1 MPATP
6 RTVAIFWT
14 VAFILDLTS
23 LGILTA
29 SMVIHPDHR
38 NWFLILLLVFMV
50 LAALSAGYSSWR
62 WWRMHRI
69 RTQASIPLYGA
80 PPPAVAAR

>member
-14 VAFILDLTS
+14 VVFIIDLTS
-23 LGILTA
+23 LGLLTA
-29 SMVIHPDHR
+29 SLVVQPDHR
-38 NWFLILLLVFMV
+38 NLLIVFLVLMI
-50 LAALSAGYSSWR
+50 LAAASAGYSSWR

-80 PPPAVAAR
+80 PPPTVAAR